1 MAKVYAFLA
10 EGLEEVECLAV
21 VDVLRRSGVEVTLVS
36 VGETKEIV
44 GSHGIRLT
52 ADALFEETNPDQAD
66 ILFLPGG
73 MPGTKNLQAHQGLAE
88 ATRKAAKQGR
98 RIAAICAAPSILGTM
113 GLLKGRTAT
122 CYPGFEDML
131 EGASYTSQG
140 VITDGNITTSR
151 GLGYALALGL
161 ELIRL
166 LQGPQQAE
174 RIREAVQYDR

>member
-88 ATRKAAKQGR
+88 AIRKAAKQGR

-140 VITDGNITTSR
+140 VITDGSGTDSSSPGTTA
-151 GLGYALALGL
+151 G
-161 ELIRL
+161 
-166 LQGPQQAE
+166 
-174 RIREAVQYDR
+174 REDPGGGSVRPVKMHAGTAA

>member
-88 ATRKAAKQGR
+88 AIRKAAKQGR

-113 GLLKGRTAT
+113 GLLKGRPPAI
-122 CYPGFEDML
+122 P
-131 EGASYTSQG
+131 
-140 VITDGNITTSR
+140 
-151 GLGYALALGL
+151 ALRICWKA
-161 ELIRL
+161 
-166 LQGPQQAE
+166 PPTQA
-174 RIREAVQYDR
+174 RV